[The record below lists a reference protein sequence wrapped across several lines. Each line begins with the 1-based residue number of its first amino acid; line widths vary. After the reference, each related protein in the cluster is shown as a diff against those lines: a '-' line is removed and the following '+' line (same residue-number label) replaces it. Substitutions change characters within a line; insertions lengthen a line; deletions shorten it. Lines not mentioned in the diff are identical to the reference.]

1 MAPAAGWAP
10 PTAGGIQPPDDGASQ
25 ADERRAYAAA
35 AAAYEAAAA
44 DGADAADARR
54 AFEGAYRDSLAQPRT
69 RAAAGAKAKAKELL
83 QKVKDAGI
91 AGVISFG
98 IVQAR
103 RGRVRVRVYLS
114 PKPNSNPSPSPNQAA
129 FWGASLPVCLVAY
142 GLLSGH
148 WPDLSDQED
157 VAQFGAEAF
166 AYVNLARLAAPLRVG
181 TALSLVPWVQANIV
195 DRFSRR
201 GN

>member
-1 MAPAAGWAP
+1 
-10 PTAGGIQPPDDGASQ
+10 
-25 ADERRAYAAA
+25 
-35 AAAYEAAAA
+35 
-44 DGADAADARR
+44 
-54 AFEGAYRDSLAQPRT
+54 
-69 RAAAGAKAKAKELL
+69 
-83 QKVKDAGI
+83 V
-91 AGVISFG
+91 
-98 IVQAR
+98 
-103 RGRVRVRVYLS
+103 
-114 PKPNSNPSPSPNQAA
+114 A
-129 FWGASLPVCLVAY
+129 FWGASLPVCLLAY
-142 GLLSGH
+142 GLVSGHSHRPDPHPHPHQNQSPNQSPNPDQVSGH